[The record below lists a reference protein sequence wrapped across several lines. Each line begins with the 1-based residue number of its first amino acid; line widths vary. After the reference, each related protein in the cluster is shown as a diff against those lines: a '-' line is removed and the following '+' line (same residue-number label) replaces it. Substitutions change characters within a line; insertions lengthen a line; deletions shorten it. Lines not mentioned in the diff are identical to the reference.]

1 MPNNAAT
8 QQAQPKS
15 KKTVLKKLFRNVAF
29 VTGFTIVTVM
39 VLASLFAPIITPY
52 DPNQTSVSDRFQ
64 GPSAEHYLGTDRL
77 GRDNLARILYG
88 GRISLLFGVSA
99 VFIGASIGITLGI
112 LAGFIRP
119 LDEVIMRIIDV
130 LMAFPTILLAMA
142 IVGAL
147 GPNLVNAV
155 IAIGVAQIPGYVRI
169 TRASVLSLREQPF
182 VEAARAL
189 GSWDITIMRKHVF
202 PNTVPTTIVY
212 CTLELSTAILAGSIL
227 SFLGLGVQPPTA
239 EWGAMVSESRRYL
252 RLDPLAPVWPIA
264 ALFLTI
270 MGFNFLGDG
279 IRDVLDPKLKR

>member
-1 MPNNAAT
+1 
-8 QQAQPKS
+8 
-15 KKTVLKKLFRNVAF
+15 
-29 VTGFTIVTVM
+29 
-39 VLASLFAPIITPY
+39 
-52 DPNQTSVSDRFQ
+52 
-64 GPSAEHYLGTDRL
+64 
-77 GRDNLARILYG
+77 
-88 GRISLLFGVSA
+88 
-99 VFIGASIGITLGI
+99 
-112 LAGFIRP
+112 
-119 LDEVIMRIIDV
+119 MRIIDV

-189 GSWDITIMRKHVF
+189 GSWDRTIMRKHVF

-252 RLDPLAPVWPIA
+252 RLDPLAPMWPIV